1 MYIGESQPLA
11 VSWTAGRGAV
21 GSSFGGSGPILTNT
35 AASAP
40 GAGSIIHRT
49 YQGPT
54 VGTAH
59 RFSGAVNGTTTLYYV
74 DNGPTFGKM
83 LSAS

>member
-1 MYIGESQPLA
+1 MYICESQPP
-11 VSWTAGRGAV
+11 VVTWNAGRGAV
-21 GSSFGGSGPILTNT
+21 EASFGGSGPILTNVT
-35 AASAP
+35 NSAP
-40 GAGSIIHRT
+40 GVGNVIHRT

-54 VGTAH
+54 NGTQH
-59 RFSGAVNGTTTLYYV
+59 LFSGAVNGTTTLYYV